1 MYVCMQ
7 QVVGN
12 TSLLRPPALAPA
24 GTYTHPESSAN
35 RFSVALLEEEIADLK
50 KSLRRA
56 ESRLVRTHI
65 YIHYINTYIH
75 TLRRTIRQI
84 YKESLILA
92 SHIIIRLLTYNIDIL
107 HTYIQYLYS
116 TYLHAYVCTYVVLYV
131 HCLP

>member
-12 TSLLRPPALAPA
+12 TSLLRPPAPAPT

-56 ESRLVRTHI
+56 ESRLVRTHTYI
-65 YIHYINTYIH
+65 LTYIHTIHTYIH

-92 SHIIIRLLTYNIDIL
+92 SHIIIRLLTYDINSPYI
-107 HTYIQYLYS
+107 HTYIH
-116 TYLHAYVCTYVVLYV
+116 T
-131 HCLP
+131 

>member
-12 TSLLRPPALAPA
+12 TSLLRPPAPAPA

-56 ESRLVRTHI
+56 ESRLVRTHT
-65 YIHYINTYIH
+65 YIHTYIH
-75 TLRRTIRQI
+75 TLHRTIRQI

-92 SHIIIRLLTYNIDIL
+92 SHIIINFPYI
-107 HTYIQYLYS
+107 HTYIH
-116 TYLHAYVCTYVVLYV
+116 TYVCMYLRGLVCTLSVL
-131 HCLP
+131 HRMTRIK